1 MKTLA
6 IVAVVIFSS
15 GCATMLGRSP
25 DRVLVASTPT
35 GANVYTG
42 GALVGT
48 TPTVIDPPDTEI
60 LIEMNGLEYRVRLRQ
75 EASPWLWADIPAGFL
90 TGLERQAEPQTTVG
104 GLERRGA
111 SRGRQRPRQ
120 DGSDGQ
126 RWQSGDVPG
135 RLAKTPPM
143 ISSQHA
149 TRSAISTPRGPPPR
163 GAFWSGP
170 TTRTSAAS
178 PAPSPAVSADG
189 SASRRG
195 CS

>member
-6 IVAVVIFSS
+6 IVAVVIVSS

-60 LIEMNGLEYRVRLRQ
+60 LIEMSGLEYRVRLRQ

-90 TGLERQAEPQTTVG
+90 TGLVGFGFARMACDECDLRPTIVPGVFTSLIPIIVDLVSGKAFRYPSSIHVRIAPPGSRALDGDSDPQSLWPGPAWT
-104 GLERRGA
+104 GA
-111 SRGRQRPRQ
+111 SRPSTTSHG
-120 DGSDGQ
+120 
-126 RWQSGDVPG
+126 
-135 RLAKTPPM
+135 
-143 ISSQHA
+143 
-149 TRSAISTPRGPPPR
+149 TPRITGFRPEPPAR
-163 GAFWSGP
+163 GSN
-170 TTRTSAAS
+170 R
-178 PAPSPAVSADG
+178 
-189 SASRRG
+189 
-195 CS
+195 